1 MGWGV
6 KPADALNVDLVEK
19 PDLIVIDVRTPEE
32 IAEKGV
38 IAVEGQ
44 ELLTIPLESFLAD
57 KALWPADKN
66 AEIVVYCG
74 SGHRSTMAMTIL
86 LTEGYTNV
94 TSLKGGFGGWAEAGL
109 PVAEYAAQ

>member
-1 MGWGV
+1 MKV
-6 KPADALNVDLVEK
+6 IKPQN
-19 PDLIVIDVRTPEE
+19 
-32 IAEKGV
+32 GV

-44 ELLTIPLESFLAD
+44 QLITIPMETFLAD
-57 KALWPADKN
+57 KANWPADKN

-94 TSLKGGFGGWAEAGL
+94 TSLKGGFTGWVEAGL
-109 PVAEYAAQ
+109 PVAEYVAQ